1 MSQPTTLTS
10 QSGPASAD
18 RPGRERWIA
27 LTVLS
32 AAFLMIVLDTTIVSV
47 AMPSIQADLGLS
59 QSGLAWVVNAYLI
72 AFGGLL
78 LLAGRLGDLLGRPR
92 VFMAGLTVFLA
103 ASLLGG
109 FAHNEQLLIAARFI
123 QGIGGALSS
132 AVILGMIVTL
142 FPEPR
147 ERAKAIGV
155 YAFVGSAG
163 ASIGLVLGGVLTDL
177 LSWNW
182 IFFVNLPIGLLTA
195 VFALRVL
202 RREEG
207 VGLGRG
213 ADVPG
218 ALLIVAALMLGVY
231 TIVETEKHGW
241 GSAHTLGLG
250 AISLALLVG
259 FVLRESRAATP
270 LVPLRIFRVPNV
282 SAANAVQALMIAG
295 MFGQQFIIALFLQR
309 VLDFSPTEVG
319 LAMLPMA
326 VAIGVFSLNFTAR
339 LMARFGAKAILL
351 AGLALIVGGLVV
363 LSRVQADASYASDLM
378 PAMIVMGI
386 GAGLALPAI
395 TTLAMSGA
403 TETDS
408 GVVSGLANTTQQV
421 GAALGLAVLA
431 TFSGTRTETLVREGE
446 SAAVALTSGYQL
458 AFGIAAGLAA
468 AGLVLAAL
476 LVRSAAGDVVA
487 ENAPAGESDA
497 VADAA
502 RSGEVVIADDAARS
516 GEVVIADDAA
526 RSGEAVAADDAARSA
541 EGRVG
546 EARQIVHA

>member
-1 MSQPTTLTS
+1 MSQTTTLTP
-10 QSGPASAD
+10 QSGAGGAD

-78 LLAGRLGDLLGRPR
+78 LLAGRLGDLLGRTR

-109 FAHNEQLLIAARFI
+109 FAHSEQLLIAARFV
-123 QGIGGALSS
+123 QGIGGALSA

-163 ASIGLVLGGVLTDL
+163 ASIGLVLGGVLTDA

-207 VGLGRG
+207 VGLRAG
-213 ADVPG
+213 AYVPG

-231 TIVETEKHGW
+231 TIVETESHGW
-241 GSAHTLGLG
+241 GSAQTLGLG
-250 AISLALLVG
+250 AVSLALLAG
-259 FVLRESRAATP
+259 FVVRESRAATP

-282 SAANAVQALMIAG
+282 TAANAVQASMIAG
-295 MFGQQFIIALFLQR
+295 MFGQQFIVALFLQR
-309 VLDFSPTEVG
+309 VLGFSPTEVG

-326 VAIGVFSLNFTAR
+326 VAVGVFSLGVTAR
-339 LMARFGAKAILL
+339 LMTRFGAKATLLGGLGMVL
-351 AGLALIVGGLVV
+351 AGMVV
-363 LSRVQADASYASDLM
+363 LSRVQADASYFGDLM
-378 PAMIVMGI
+378 PAMVAMGV
-386 GAGLALPAI
+386 GAGIALPAI

-421 GAALGLAVLA
+421 GAALGLALLA
-431 TFSGTRTETLVREGE
+431 TFSGTRTETLLANGE
-446 SAAVALTSGYQL
+446 ATADALAGGYRL
-458 AFGIAAGLAA
+458 AFAIAAGLSA
-468 AGLVLAAL
+468 AGLALAAL
-476 LVRSAAGDVVA
+476 LVRPAAG
-487 ENAPAGESDA
+487 EAPAAEHAPGPRT
-497 VADAA
+497 AA
-502 RSGEVVIADDAARS
+502 RRTWAGGGSGRARRAPVKRD
-516 GEVVIADDAA
+516 ET
-526 RSGEAVAADDAARSA
+526 AVRL
-541 EGRVG
+541 
-546 EARQIVHA
+546 H